1 MSNQLLY
8 YTSIVKD
15 IVITKYVIGIIMID
29 TLLTSTIRYITRTY
43 WYNYYYIIHN
53 LMLYYY
59 IIRKN
64 IINIPCS
71 VILRLYT
78 SILIRLLIPV
88 LSNYSILITILNNKP
103 VRPAYIL
110 VMM

>member
-8 YTSIVKD
+8 YTSIVND
-15 IVITKYVIGIIMID
+15 MFITKYAIGIIMID

-43 WYNYYYIIHN
+43 WYNYYTINHN
-53 LMLYYY
+53 QMINYY
-59 IIRKN
+59 IIKKN

-78 SILIRLLIPV
+78 SILISLL
-88 LSNYSILITILNNKP
+88 YTCTI
-103 VRPAYIL
+103 
-110 VMM
+110 